1 MKVLKFVNLSS
12 NPDPCFAK
20 YGDSGFDIRAWV
32 VNETNSITLKP
43 LERKLVNT
51 GLYFDIPENTE
62 IQIRP
67 RSGLSVKKGLSI
79 VNSPA
84 TIDEGYT
91 GEIGVVAINLSKEDI
106 LIKNGDKIAQGVL
119 CPVFNSPLVNMESVS
134 SIDKITERGDGG
146 YGHTGIN

>member
-1 MKVLKFVNLSS
+1 MKVLKFVNRST

-20 YGDSGFDIRAWV
+20 HGDSGFDIRAWL
-32 VNETNSITLKP
+32 VNEKDGITLKP
-43 LERKLVNT
+43 LERKLINT

-91 GEIGVVAINLSKEDI
+91 GELGVVAINLSKEDI
-106 LIKNGDKIAQGVL
+106 LIRNGDKIAQGVL
-119 CPVFNSPLVNMESVS
+119 CPVFNSPLVNLKSVS
-134 SIDKITERGDGG
+134 SIDKITERGSGG
-146 YGHTGIN
+146 YGHSGNN